1 MKPSFHKVI
10 MHATLSLS
18 TQSRNGRTVLKECY
32 ATPPLKL
39 IALPPHDRTLHAVQM
54 SSSPGLLAG
63 DVIDT
68 SITLAA
74 HTSLALYTQA
84 FTRVLSMNAGDA
96 AQQHTRIGLAEGSS
110 LTFLPH
116 PLVLHAGSTLLQTTE
131 ITLDNNAELLYGEIL
146 AAGRVRNGEAF
157 AFERL
162 SSRLTI
168 LHQNRLLLTDNI
180 QWQPARHPL
189 GHIGQMKHYTHQ
201 LNLFYVHTGDADLA
215 AQLENLHQCLS
226 ENHTDHSTDLLW
238 GISRSAPRA
247 LCLRA
252 LATDAQILQ
261 NLLHRAVTLLS
272 PRQAP
277 PSAVFFR

>member
-1 MKPSFHKVI
+1 

-39 IALPPHDRTLHAVQM
+39 IALPPHKHTLHAVQM

-84 FTRVLSMNAGDA
+84 FTRVLSMNAGGA
-96 AQQHTRIGLAEGSS
+96 AQQHTRIRLAEGSS

-116 PLVLHAGSTLLQTTE
+116 PLVLHTGSTLRQTTD
-131 ITLDNNAELLYGEIL
+131 ITLADDAELLYGEIL

-168 LHQNRLLLTDNI
+168 RHQNRLLLTDNI
-180 QWQPARHPL
+180 QWQPALHPP
-189 GHIGQMKHYTHQ
+189 GHIGQMEHYTHQ
-201 LNLFYVHTGDADLA
+201 LNLFYVHTGDADLS

-226 ENHTDHSTDLLW
+226 EKHAEHSPDLLW
-238 GISRSAPRA
+238 GVSRSAPRA

-252 LATDAQILQ
+252 LAADAQTLQ

>member
-1 MKPSFHKVI
+1 

-39 IALPPHDRTLHAVQM
+39 IALPSHNHTLHAVQM

-84 FTRVLSMNAGDA
+84 FTRVLSMNAGGA
-96 AQQHTRIGLAEGSS
+96 AQQHTRIRLAEGSS

-116 PLVLHAGSTLLQTTE
+116 PLVLHTGSTLRQTTE
-131 ITLDNNAELLYGEIL
+131 ITLDNNTELLYGEIL

-168 LHQNRLLLTDNI
+168 RHQNRLLLTDNI
-180 QWQPARHPL
+180 QWQPGLHPP
-189 GHIGQMKHYTHQ
+189 GHIGQMEHYTHQ
-201 LNLFYVHTGDADLA
+201 LNLFYVHTGDADLSA
-215 AQLENLHQCLS
+215 SLENLHQCLS
-226 ENHTDHSTDLLW
+226 EKHAEHSPDLLW
-238 GISRSAPRA
+238 GVSRSAPRA

-261 NLLHRAVTLLS
+261 NLLHRAARELNPASNIPLG
-272 PRQAP
+272 QL
-277 PSAVFFR
+277 